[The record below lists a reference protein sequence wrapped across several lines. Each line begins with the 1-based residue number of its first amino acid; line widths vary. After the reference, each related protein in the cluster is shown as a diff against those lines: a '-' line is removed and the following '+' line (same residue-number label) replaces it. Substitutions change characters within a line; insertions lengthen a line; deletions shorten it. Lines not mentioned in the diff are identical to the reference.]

1 MEANGLHAP
10 GGEATEAIRWP
21 DRYSTARKNHQTKSQ
36 HCCKYLETSSF
47 IVQLSAHLQ
56 YSTNSHC
63 WQSKFACC
71 LCHMAPIFASPDIA
85 AIIAAFPPP
94 EPTKGQASLVRS
106 ASGEKLYNSQKVLA
120 RFETLLET
128 SKDRIPINSLASLLE
143 IRDADWL
150 LAPYHG
156 PLTYSQDGRTLIP
169 NIELRSILDA
179 LVEATDRGFVDTS
192 NWSAKHDIHKD
203 SLQSA
208 LDREAETYG
217 TQEIQCHSPRPGKR
231 YMFRQS
237 NLGSTQA
244 AVEQAIRDAR
254 PEKCDL
260 SSRLSDIPVDLLD
273 WTARSVARSQDLDGD
288 IDFINGKV
296 IFTPSEYHSANQ
308 QKLEEARKKKID
320 QAIEDAENEGFTYL
334 SDSNDQSIKSGV
346 SARISRAGIAGKLRV
361 LDLDDESLVVATQS
375 SFDQALK
382 DLVDAAVKQT
392 TLLWNKHTDEPPSDT
407 QILSNLAATKP
418 LAAHILNS
426 NHRITISSAVH
437 TTFSTLSATD
447 RFDYVEVAQLRII
460 SPIILHAA
468 SLDAVSDDALK
479 SRLDTYATE
488 LLKTDILPAAIQHLR
503 TSNLLQRDKSR
514 TKDMEKFSLAISS
527 AQSLAD
533 ISSSSAK
540 LCRKQKIDPPTPS
553 QLREA
558 KLQALRAKLESM
570 NRKRPAM
577 RGSDVLQNTLWI
589 SLSAAVQK
597 QSRQDVL
604 FVSSG
609 KDTTRMIK
617 FYQGLEG
624 GDGELAKKLEIWKD
638 KLKAGQAG
646 EEEIKE
652 MKETAGMAVESMVSR
667 DQTDNE

>member
-1 MEANGLHAP
+1 
-10 GGEATEAIRWP
+10 
-21 DRYSTARKNHQTKSQ
+21 
-36 HCCKYLETSSF
+36 
-47 IVQLSAHLQ
+47 
-56 YSTNSHC
+56 
-63 WQSKFACC
+63 
-71 LCHMAPIFASPDIA
+71 MAPIFASPDIA

-128 SKDRIPINSLASLLE
+128 SKDRIPINSLASLLG
-143 IRDADWL
+143 IRDSDWL

-346 SARISRAGIAGKLRV
+346 SARISRAGIAGRLRV

-468 SLDAVSDDALK
+468 SLDVVSEDALK

-488 LLKTDILPAAIQHLR
+488 ILKTDILPAAIQHLR

-540 LCRKQKIDPPTPS
+540 LCRKQKIDSPTPA

-558 KLQALRAKLESM
+558 KLQALRTKLESM

-589 SLSAAVQK
+589 LLCAAVQK
-597 QSRQDVL
+597 QSEQDVL
-604 FVSSG
+604 VVSSG

-617 FYQGLEG
+617 FYQGLSG
-624 GDGELAKKLEIWKD
+624 GNSDHAKKLEIWKD
-638 KLKAGQAG
+638 KLKAGRAG
-646 EEEIKE
+646 DEEMKE
-652 MKETAGMAVESMVSR
+652 MRETAGMAVESMVPR
-667 DQTDNE
+667 EQANNE

>member
-1 MEANGLHAP
+1 
-10 GGEATEAIRWP
+10 
-21 DRYSTARKNHQTKSQ
+21 
-36 HCCKYLETSSF
+36 
-47 IVQLSAHLQ
+47 
-56 YSTNSHC
+56 
-63 WQSKFACC
+63 
-71 LCHMAPIFASPDIA
+71 MAPIFASPDIA

-128 SKDRIPINSLASLLE
+128 SKDRIPINSLASLLG
-143 IRDADWL
+143 IRDSDWL

-468 SLDAVSDDALK
+468 SLDVVSEDALK

-488 LLKTDILPAAIQHLR
+488 ILKTDILPAAIQHLR

-533 ISSSSAK
+533 IGSSSAK
-540 LCRKQKIDPPTPS
+540 LCRKQKIDSPTPA

-558 KLQALRAKLESM
+558 KLQALRTKLESM

-589 SLSAAVQK
+589 LLCAAVQK
-597 QSRQDVL
+597 QSEQDVL
-604 FVSSG
+604 VVSSG

-617 FYQGLEG
+617 FYQGLSG
-624 GDGELAKKLEIWKD
+624 GNSDHAKKLEIWKD
-638 KLKAGQAG
+638 KLKAGRAG
-646 EEEIKE
+646 DEEMKE
-652 MKETAGMAVESMVSR
+652 MRETAGMAVESMVPR
-667 DQTDNE
+667 EQANNE